1 MRLTTAASLTPLQRP
16 NMKPANYCSCAI
28 AYGFSLSLAVA
39 QGPTLL
45 TPGTSTTSVE
55 AISTGTRTTFS
66 LTGNTILSWEQ
77 LNLERGS
84 ELVYDFQAG
93 DRVLNILTGSGG
105 HRLDGTVTSNG
116 IVGFFSPNA
125 NFDIG
130 GSITAKGAV
139 FATLSADADAF
150 FSGGGYSLRGDAT
163 HRLNFDGEVSGTG
176 GDVVFG
182 SNKIFIGSSARIE
195 ADGSVLIGGGTDIR
209 VSESGDSRLEVNS
222 TGGNVVNRG
231 DIRSTD
237 IEVASG
243 PAVANG
249 GTIDGGEG
257 QVFIEVGP
265 GMEIT
270 NESNGVIL
278 GASIFTSEAIRAGV
292 VIVPNEGDSAGTV
305 SSGILTMPR
314 LERPDGSV
322 VSESQVVST
331 NVPVS
336 ASGDGSRDTA
346 SAGGS
351 GERRAN
357 YQVEEFANARG
368 GVAPKAVKGSLLKR
382 SSFFGLRAGQGAAEA
397 R

>member
-1 MRLTTAASLTPLQRP
+1 
-16 NMKPANYCSCAI
+16 MKPANYCSCAI

-139 FATLSADADAF
+139 FATLSTDADAF

-163 HRLNFDGEVSGTG
+163 HRLNFDGEVSGTA

-209 VSESGDSRLEVNS
+209 VSESGDSKLEVNS

-346 SAGGS
+346 SAGAS

-357 YQVEEFANARG
+357 YQAEKFANARG